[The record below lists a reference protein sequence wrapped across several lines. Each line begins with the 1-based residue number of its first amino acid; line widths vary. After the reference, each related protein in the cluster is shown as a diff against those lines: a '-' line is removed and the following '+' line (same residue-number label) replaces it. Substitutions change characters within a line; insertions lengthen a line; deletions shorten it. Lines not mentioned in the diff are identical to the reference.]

1 MLVSPAFAQ
10 AAGGGQG
17 FGLVN
22 LLPLILIFVI
32 MYFLLIRP
40 QQKRA
45 KEHREMVANLVKG
58 DVVVTQG
65 GAIGKITQVKK
76 DNEIILEIAENVR
89 IRVVRSTIAQLQK
102 PGDD

>member
-1 MLVSPAFAQ
+1 MLVSPALAQ
-10 AAGGGQG
+10 AAGGGAG

-45 KEHREMVANLVKG
+45 KEHREMVANLVRG
-58 DVVVTQG
+58 DMVVTQG
-65 GAIGKITQVKK
+65 GVIGKITQVKK
-76 DNEIILEIAENVR
+76 DNEVIVEVADDVH
-89 IRVVRSTIAQLQK
+89 IRVVRSTIAQLK
-102 PGDD
+102 TADKT